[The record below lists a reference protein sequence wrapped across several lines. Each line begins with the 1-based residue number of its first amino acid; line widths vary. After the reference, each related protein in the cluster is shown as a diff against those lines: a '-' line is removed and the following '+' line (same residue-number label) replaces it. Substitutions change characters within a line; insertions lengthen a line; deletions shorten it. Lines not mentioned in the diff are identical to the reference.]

1 MSFVFFIFV
10 VILKGMCICKTGTFG
25 NETLC
30 LCLYFVDGILTF
42 KTENFENKPLSYV
55 IYVVDGM

>member
-10 VILKGMCICKTGTFG
+10 VILKGMYICKTSIFG

-30 LCLYFVDGILTF
+30 LCLYFVDGILSL
-42 KTENFENKPLSYV
+42 KTERFENKPLYYV
-55 IYVVDGM
+55 SVVVEGM

>member
-30 LCLYFVDGILTF
+30 LCLYFVNGIFTF
-42 KTENFENKPLSYV
+42 KTQTFEHKPLAYV
-55 IYVVDGM
+55 NVAVEGM